1 MEIQFCRQTL
11 AAAYQELASGRESFR
26 VAIGNFMNAF
36 FLYYIHERQLLLDEP
51 LKLPENPTVDQLGW
65 AAFCAGAAA
74 YLAERYGLDCPSWAL
89 DPRYILPEPWYVVPN
104 ASQALQEDFRET
116 APAPF
121 RCRNVFCSDRVFS
134 NAHPSS
140 REPGNLAEIEMLRRE
155 LLDALPKDERERYQ
169 QSHQQKMARRP
180 RIHIVG

>member
-11 AAAYQELASGRESFR
+11 AAAYYALASGREGFR

-36 FLYYIHERQLLLDEP
+36 FLYYIHERQMLLDEP
-51 LKLPENPTVDQLGW
+51 LQLPENPTVDQLRW
-65 AAFCAGAAA
+65 AAFCAAAA
-74 YLAERYGLDCPSWAL
+74 VYLAERYELHCPSWAQ
-89 DPRYILPEPWYVVPN
+89 DPRYSLPEPWYVVPN

-121 RCRNVFCSDRVFS
+121 RNRNVFCSDRVFS

-140 REPGNLAEIEMLRRE
+140 REPGNLAEIEKLRRE
-155 LLDALPKDERERYQ
+155 LLEALPREEREAYQ

-180 RIHIVG
+180 RIKIVG